1 MGHYANGG
9 AAMNPSARASKL
21 AVPVTARDHV
31 RGPDSARVTL
41 VEYGDYQCPHC
52 ALAHPVVKQVRAQLG
67 DRLRFV
73 FRHFPLAQVHPM
85 AVKAAEAAEAAG
97 AQEKFW
103 EMHDLLFE
111 RQREL
116 GEIDDAGFA
125 KWAAELGLDT
135 ERFARELSSRVY
147 HPRIQED
154 FLGGMRSG
162 VKGTPAFF
170 INGVRHTGGFDINAL
185 LPAVE
190 AAAATG

>member
-1 MGHYANGG
+1 
-9 AAMNPSARASKL
+9 MNPSAPATKL
-21 AVPVTARDHV
+21 AVHVGPRDHV
-31 RGPDSARVTL
+31 LGPDSAPVTL

-52 ALAHPVVKQVRAQLG
+52 GMAHPVVKQVREKLG

-73 FRHFPLAQVHPM
+73 FRHFPLAQVHPN
-85 AVKAAEAAEAAG
+85 AVRAAEAAEAAG
-97 AQEKFW
+97 AQGKFW

-116 GEIDDAGFA
+116 GDIDDAGLA
-125 KWAAELGLDT
+125 RWAGELGPDVQ
-135 ERFARELSSRVY
+135 RFEKELSGRVY

-154 FLGGMRSG
+154 YRGGMRSG

-170 INGVRHTGGFDINAL
+170 INDVRHTAGFHLEAL

-190 AAAATG
+190 AAAAGK